1 MVLYFTGTGNSR
13 YTAERI
19 ASSLGDDLYSIND
32 ALKGKKDDRILCH
45 RRIVLVTPTN
55 AWRIPRLVRKWLLER
70 ELTGVRDIWFV
81 MTCGDSIHAA
91 SASNRRLAHKKGLN
105 YMGTESV
112 IMPENFIAMFS
123 SPPLDKAVRIVKR
136 AEKKIDAL
144 TEKIRRGE
152 AFPDYGNTIADYF
165 MSGPVNTLFY
175 LFKVKA
181 GPFHVTEGC
190 AGCGKCASVCPL
202 NNIRIENGKPVW
214 GTKCTQ
220 CMACISYC
228 PVEAIEYGS
237 VSRGKVRYTIEK
249 AEKLREGEK

>member
-19 ASSLGDDLYSIND
+19 AASLGDDLYSIND
-32 ALKGKKDDRILCH
+32 AMKSKKDERILCH
-45 RRIVLVTPTN
+45 RRIVLVTPTY
-55 AWRIPRLVRKWLLER
+55 AWRIPRIVRAWLLER

-91 SASNRRLAHKKGLN
+91 SASNRRLARRKGLN
-105 YMGTESV
+105 YMGTGSV

-136 AEKKIDAL
+136 AERKIDAL
-144 TEKIRRGE
+144 TETIGKGE
-152 AFPDYGNTIADYF
+152 AFPDYENSIGDYF

-181 GPFHVTEGC
+181 GPFRAEDKCT
-190 AGCGKCASVCPL
+190 GCGKCASVCPL
-202 NNIRIENGKPVW
+202 CNIRIENGKPVW

-228 PVEAIEYGS
+228 PMEAVEYGS
-237 VSRGKVRYTIEK
+237 ASSGKVRYTIEK
-249 AEKLREGEK
+249 VEKLRGGEK